1 MERFRMLRLIFA
13 GFCAGAVNGLLGA
26 GGGMILVPLL
36 IVLCRLPEE
45 EVFPTSIAI
54 MLPVCLVSL
63 LWGSSSWP
71 SRELLLPCLTGSAL
85 GGLIA
90 GKIRIP
96 TIWLHR
102 ILGIFILWGGVRQ
115 LWG

>member
-1 MERFRMLRLIFA
+1 MERFHVFRLIFA

-26 GGGMILVPLL
+26 GGGMSLVPWL
-36 IVLCRLPEE
+36 IVRCRLPEE
-45 EVFPTSIAI
+45 AVFPTPIAI

-63 LWGSSSWP
+63 LWGSPSWP
-71 SRELLLPCLTGSAL
+71 SRQLLLPCLAGSAL

-90 GKIRIP
+90 GKIKIP

-102 ILGIFILWGGVRQ
+102 LLGIFILWGGIRQ
-115 LWG
+115 LCG